1 MKLWH
6 LFLPLSFFLVFPA
19 KGVQLS
25 EGQSGHIARIVGH
38 ILSQDHLRQER
49 FNDELSKVSLQNYL
63 NALDPRRRIF
73 LKGDV
78 EEFQGKYATM
88 LDDLT
93 KQGNARPAFKIFE
106 RYLERLEERVR
117 KVEPLLEADHDFQA
131 DEALELDRS
140 EKPWPATEEEAD
152 EIWRKHV
159 KADILQG
166 RLDEEAPEAVKERL
180 TKRYTWLLKDWKS
193 LEDDEILQR
202 YLTAIGHAYDPH
214 SDYMCPSEVE
224 DFEINHVKLQLTG
237 IGALLRSENGY
248 CKIEQL
254 VPGGPAA
261 QSKKI
266 KPKDVIIKVAQA
278 DGEPE
283 DVVGMRLR
291 KVVGKIRGT
300 KDTEVRLTIKPADGS
315 KTKVV
320 SLIRDVIELEDRQAS
335 AKIIHLPRDLRM
347 QRPPRTLAVILL
359 PQYYQDSAGD
369 VRTILQR
376 LQREKVEGIV
386 LDLRNNGGGILEKA
400 VELTGLFFPKGP
412 VVQVRNSRDIVKP
425 HYDRDPQTVYDGPLV
440 VLVNRQS
447 ASASEI
453 TAAALQD
460 YGRAIIVGDQ
470 ATHGKGTVQV
480 MLSLNHPAFRNR
492 FGAQPQNSGNL
503 KFTAQNFYRVNGAP
517 TQRLGVHPDIVL
529 PSVFDYLEIG
539 EEHLPNSM
547 EIDEIQPARYV
558 RLNRVAPYLENLK
571 KLSEARVRQDQDFAY
586 VREDIARFR
595 KFQESQLLS
604 LNEDERIAETE
615 REEARIK
622 TRKQERQNRS
632 IPKESA
638 FLLTLNA
645 ANEDA
650 PLTPLPYLTAL
661 PAEMPEEN
669 AEKLKEPK
677 PELEGNGSGFVI
689 GRDGETTFI
698 VTNHHVVEDC
708 AKVTV
713 VHAGKSYKA
722 SVRAKDANSDLA
734 LLETT
739 IPAARPAS
747 FSSLSRARLGEAVT
761 AAGYPLQ
768 GLLSKSLNVTGG
780 NISALAGLGDDAKHL
795 QITAPLQPGNSGG
808 PLLDGSGNVIGVAAS
823 KLNAVRA
830 AVLTGDLTQNVNFAI
845 KAALVRRFL
854 DIHGVD
860 YQRLPSETKLEPEQ
874 LAERARQFTIAV
886 HCWNKTEDE
895 NDGTDLARQK
905 EEEEEEEEGRK
916 PDPHLRE
923 ALNILSDYVDALS
936 SPEPE

>member
-1 MKLWH
+1 MKLRN
-6 LFLPLSFFLVFPA
+6 LFLALSFFLVSIA
-19 KGVQLS
+19 NGVQLS
-25 EGQSGHIARIVGH
+25 EGQSGHIARVVGR
-38 ILSQDHLRQER
+38 ILSQDHLRQEK
-49 FNDELSKVSLQNYL
+49 FNDELSKASLQNYL
-63 NALDPRRRIF
+63 DALDPRRRIF
-73 LKGDV
+73 LKEDV
-78 EEFQGKYATM
+78 EEFRGKYATQ

-93 KQGNARPAFKIFE
+93 RRGNARPAFEIFE
-106 RYLERLEERVR
+106 RYLARLEERVR
-117 KVEPLLEADHDFQA
+117 KVEPLLEADHDFQT
-131 DEALELDRS
+131 DESLALDRS

-159 KADILQG
+159 KADVLQG
-166 RLDEEAPEAVKERL
+166 RLDEEPLKEVKERL
-180 TKRYTWLLKDWKS
+180 TKRYDWLLKDWKS
-193 LEDDEILQR
+193 LEPDEVLQR

-214 SDYMCPSEVE
+214 SDYMGPSEVE
-224 DFEINHVKLQLTG
+224 DFEIHHVKLQLTG

-248 CKIEQL
+248 CKIEKL

-335 AKIIHLPRDLRM
+335 AKIIDFPRDVRM
-347 QRPPRTLAVILL
+347 RRSPRALAVIQL
-359 PQYYQDSAGD
+359 PQYYQDSARD
-369 VRTILQR
+369 VRKILQR
-376 LQREKVEGIV
+376 LKSEKVDGIV

-400 VELTGLFFPKGP
+400 VELTGLFFSKGP
-412 VVQVRNSRDIVKP
+412 VVQVRNSRDVIKP

-492 FGAQPQNSGNL
+492 SGAQPQNSGNL

-547 EIDEIQPARYV
+547 EIDEIQPSRYA
-558 RLNRVAPYLENLK
+558 RLNRVDPYLENLK
-571 KLSEARVRQDQDFAY
+571 KLSEARVRQDQDFDY

-604 LNEDERIAETE
+604 LNESTRIVETE

-622 TRKQERQNRS
+622 TRRQERQNRPM
-632 IPKESA
+632 PKESV
-638 FLLTLNA
+638 FLLSLDA

-650 PLTPLPYLTAL
+650 PLTSLPYLTAL
-661 PAEMPEEN
+661 PAEMPEEPEEN
-669 AEKLKEPK
+669 AENKEEEENAPA
-677 PELEGNGSGFVI
+677 P
-689 GRDGETTFI
+689 
-698 VTNHHVVEDC
+698 
-708 AKVTV
+708 
-713 VHAGKSYKA
+713 
-722 SVRAKDANSDLA
+722 AN
-734 LLETT
+734 
-739 IPAARPAS
+739 
-747 FSSLSRARLGEAVT
+747 
-761 AAGYPLQ
+761 
-768 GLLSKSLNVTGG
+768 
-780 NISALAGLGDDAKHL
+780 
-795 QITAPLQPGNSGG
+795 
-808 PLLDGSGNVIGVAAS
+808 
-823 KLNAVRA
+823 
-830 AVLTGDLTQNVNFAI
+830 QN
-845 KAALVRRFL
+845 
-854 DIHGVD
+854 D
-860 YQRLPSETKLEPEQ
+860 
-874 LAERARQFTIAV
+874 
-886 HCWNKTEDE
+886 
-895 NDGTDLARQK
+895 
-905 EEEEEEEEGRK
+905 EEEEEEEGRK
-916 PDPHLRE
+916 HDPHLRE
-923 ALNILSDYVDALS
+923 ALNILSDYVDALAAS
-936 SPEPE
+936 NSQNPSLSRSFLPKESEL